1 MKSSYLFYI
10 LPIVILIQTSC
21 RSVKDITMFQELN
34 DDPSMVYTAP
44 PAPRLQIKPFD
55 NLYISVLTLDPEVN
69 KILNPNVQQEGNS
82 SGTAQNFGF
91 PVSQYINGYRVSAD
105 SLITLPI
112 LGDINLVGLTLGEAH
127 EHLKM
132 RANEF
137 LKEPEIQVKF
147 LNYRV
152 NISGEI
158 RTPGIYYN
166 YEGNLNMLDAI
177 GMANGITEFADLK
190 NVIVKRQNESNFV
203 THKVDLTN
211 NSIYSSDVFYLQP
224 NDLVYI
230 PPSDLKRRSVNSD
243 TYAKFLGTISTLLVA
258 AALILRF

>member
-1 MKSSYLFYI
+1 
-10 LPIVILIQTSC
+10 
-21 RSVKDITMFQELN
+21 
-34 DDPSMVYTAP
+34 
-44 PAPRLQIKPFD
+44 
-55 NLYISVLTLDPEVN
+55 
-69 KILNPNVQQEGNS
+69 
-82 SGTAQNFGF
+82 
-91 PVSQYINGYRVSAD
+91 
-105 SLITLPI
+105 
-112 LGDINLVGLTLGEAH
+112 
-127 EHLKM
+127 M